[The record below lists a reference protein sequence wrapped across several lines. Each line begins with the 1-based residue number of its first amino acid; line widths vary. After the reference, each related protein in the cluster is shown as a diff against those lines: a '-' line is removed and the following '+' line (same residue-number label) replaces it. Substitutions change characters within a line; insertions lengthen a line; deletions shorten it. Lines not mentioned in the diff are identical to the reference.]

1 MFVSDNSVSSA
12 KAYFFDRLSDLF
24 SPSELK
30 LMFNEFLMSRLKL
43 SRTNLLLA
51 ENLLLSES
59 DLLYFRSC
67 VHRLKEN
74 EPFQYILGSTEFYG
88 LEIKCDRRALI
99 PRPETEELVD
109 WVVKDWKGQS
119 PTIIDVCTG
128 TGCIALAL
136 KSRFAQSLVEGVD
149 VSIEALQLANENAE
163 LLEMDVQFQDLDVL
177 EATQI
182 GLKQQKWDV
191 IVSNPP
197 YIPVSDK
204 AQMHENVLN
213 FEPGLALFVSNED
226 PLLFYRTIGQLAL
239 SSLTPEGSLY
249 VEIHEDLGEE
259 VVSLFESI
267 GLKNVECRKDMQ
279 GKNRM
284 VKGIVG

>member
-1 MFVSDNSVSSA
+1 MFVSDNSVASA
-12 KAYFFDRLSDLF
+12 KAYFFDRLSELF
-24 SPSELK
+24 SQSELK
-30 LMFNEFLMSRLKL
+30 LMFNEFLMDRLKL

-74 EPFQYILGSTEFYG
+74 EPFQHILGSTEFYG
-88 LEIKCDRRALI
+88 LEIKCDHRALI

-109 WVVKDWKGQS
+109 WIVNDFKGQNPS
-119 PTIIDVCTG
+119 IIDVCAG

-136 KSRFAQSLVEGVD
+136 KSQFKNSIVEGLD
-149 VSIEALQLANENAE
+149 VSVDALNLAKENAVS
-163 LLEMDVQFQDLDVL
+163 LNLDVDFQELDVL
-177 EATQI
+177 AATEI
-182 GLKQQKWDV
+182 GSKPQKWDV

-204 AQMHENVLN
+204 VKMHANVLD

-226 PLLFYRTIGQLAL
+226 PLLFYRTIGQLSIA
-239 SSLTPEGSLY
+239 SLAENGALY
-249 VEIHEDLGEE
+249 VEIHEELGVE
-259 VVSLFESI
+259 VVELFEMI
-267 GLKNVECRKDMQ
+267 GFKDVQCKKDLQ
-279 GKNRM
+279 GKDRM

>member
-1 MFVSDNSVSSA
+1 MFVSDNSVSSV

-67 VHRLKEN
+67 VHRLKDN
-74 EPFQYILGSTEFYG
+74 EPFQHILGSTEFYG
-88 LEIKCDRRALI
+88 LEIKCDHRALI

-109 WVVKDWKGQS
+109 WAVQDFKGKS
-119 PTIIDVCTG
+119 PAIIDVCTG

-136 KSRFAQSLVEGVD
+136 KSQFPQSLVEGVD
-149 VSIEALQLANENAE
+149 VSREALQLANENAK
-163 LLEMDVQFQDLDVL
+163 LLDLAVEFQEVDVL
-177 EATQI
+177 NTKQL
-182 GLKQQKWDV
+182 GSQQQKWDV

-213 FEPGLALFVSNED
+213 FEPELALFVSNED
-226 PLLFYRTIGQLAL
+226 PLLFYRTIGQLAMN
-239 SSLTPEGSLY
+239 SLNASGSLY
-249 VEIHEDLGEE
+249 VEIHEELGDE
-259 VVSLFESI
+259 VIALFESI
-267 GLKNVECRKDMQ
+267 GLKEVECRKDMQ

-284 VKGIVG
+284 VKGIVL